1 MGGVG
6 GSSCPPTS
14 VSPGEG
20 ASSALS
26 KSWQQREHTSAFVAE
41 GFKEGGKRV
50 IRLPLRTF
58 LLLLQSFPTDVPWV
72 LRSWTE
78 ATGLNPAATP
88 HTPGL
93 GAEQGSAASR
103 AGSQQRVLHEGVLCC
118 CSSQAVQLAV
128 CITCVSPPCAGCAP

>member
-6 GSSCPPTS
+6 GSSCPPIS

-41 GFKEGGKRV
+41 GFKEGGKHV
-50 IRLPLRTF
+50 IRFPLRTF

-78 ATGLNPAATP
+78 ATEIG
-88 HTPGL
+88 
-93 GAEQGSAASR
+93 R
-103 AGSQQRVLHEGVLCC
+103 AHV
-118 CSSQAVQLAV
+118 
-128 CITCVSPPCAGCAP
+128 